1 MNDLNL
7 IKGIGPKTKSYLE
20 KLEVYSM
27 NDLIHHYPFRYEI
40 LKRSD
45 IFSINQDDMLKMDGI
60 VDSIPSL
67 FRFKRN
73 MNKMTF
79 RIRTKETLINVVIFN
94 RGFLK
99 QSLSL
104 NKEITVIG
112 KWDLV
117 KNTII
122 ASDILFEGLGD
133 NVRIEAIYHT
143 TSGVSRKNLRR
154 YIDDAL
160 KLTKEVIDYI
170 PNPIINKYNFIDK
183 RESLDIIHH
192 PIDINL
198 VKKALLRLKYEELFM
213 YMVKMNILKNRHQE
227 HIEGHSKK
235 IDNDLIKD
243 FILK

>member
-1 MNDLNL
+1 
-7 IKGIGPKTKSYLE
+7 
-20 KLEVYSM
+20 
-27 NDLIHHYPFRYEI
+27 
-40 LKRSD
+40 
-45 IFSINQDDMLKMDGI
+45 
-60 VDSIPSL
+60 
-67 FRFKRN
+67 

-143 TSGVSRKNLRR
+143 TSGLSRKNLSR